1 MRKQRISNLS
11 VEDFDNEVIAA
22 LQKAVK
28 EELEAKDNF
37 IEEQFHKH
45 SDKFIQ
51 LKVED
56 FESVPKGYNLIFSP
70 RGNTWGF
77 VVKTNVIETLRDTN
91 IVIWSD
97 KVYKSIYRLTY

>member
-1 MRKQRISNLS
+1 MS
-11 VEDFDNEVIAA
+11 EFDNEIITA

-28 EELEAKDNF
+28 EELRTKNNF
-37 IEEQFHKH
+37 IEDQFHEH

-77 VVKTNVIETLRDTN
+77 VVKTSMIETLGDTN
-91 IVIWSD
+91 IVIWSE
-97 KVYKSIYRLTY
+97 KVYKSIYRIIN

>member
-1 MRKQRISNLS
+1 MS
-11 VEDFDNEVIAA
+11 EFDNEVITA

-28 EELEAKDNF
+28 EELRAKNNF
-37 IEEQFHKH
+37 IEEQFHEH

-51 LKVED
+51 LRVED

-77 VVKTNVIETLRDTN
+77 MIKTGVIETLGDTN
-91 IVIWSD
+91 IVIWSE
-97 KVYKSIYRLTY
+97 KVYKSIYRIIS

>member
-1 MRKQRISNLS
+1 MS
-11 VEDFDNEVIAA
+11 EFDNKVITA
-22 LQKAVK
+22 LQKAVQKAVK
-28 EELEAKDNF
+28 EELRAKNNF
-37 IEEQFHKH
+37 IEDQFHEH

-70 RGNTWGF
+70 RGYTWGF
-77 VVKTNVIETLRDTN
+77 MVKTGMIEIIGDN

-97 KVYKSIYRLTY
+97 KVYKSIYRIIN